1 MRIDLTYP
9 LKKEELTN
17 MIRTAG
23 LETIADKFGHF
34 GTHFDCMDKEFP
46 LHYCRLNGVIV
57 DIRKADKEIKVSD
70 IDFSNISMN
79 DFVIF
84 YTGIIE
90 KHKYSSQEY
99 FSYPLEFSD
108 ELIKRLTEEKIR
120 IIGIDMA
127 GVKLGQN
134 HAKTDQYL
142 ANHNIFVVENLYNL
156 HSLFEEAGGQS
167 FIVNTFPLK
176 LEGYTGLPT
185 RVIAEI

>member
-9 LKKEELTN
+9 LKKEELIN
-17 MIRTAG
+17 MIKISGFDTAM
-23 LETIADKFGHF
+23 DKFGHF
-34 GTHFDCMDKEFP
+34 GTHLDCMNKEFP
-46 LHYCRLNGVIV
+46 LHYCRLNGVII
-57 DIRKADKEIKVSD
+57 DSRKANKEIKVSD

-84 YTGIIE
+84 YTGIME
-90 KHKYSSQEY
+90 KYKYGSQEY
-99 FSYPLEFSD
+99 LSYPLEFSD

-120 IIGIDMA
+120 IAGIDMA

-134 HAKTDQYL
+134 HAKADQYL
-142 ANHNIFVVENLYNL
+142 ANHNIFVFENLYNIN
-156 HSLFEEAGGQS
+156 SLFKEINEQS